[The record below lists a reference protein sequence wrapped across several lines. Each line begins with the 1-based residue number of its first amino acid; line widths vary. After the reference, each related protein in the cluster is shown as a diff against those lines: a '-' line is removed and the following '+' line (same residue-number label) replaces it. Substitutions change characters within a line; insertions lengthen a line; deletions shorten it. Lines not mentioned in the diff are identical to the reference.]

1 MNYEFPT
8 LILII
13 IQILNPNMMPPLGEI
28 IMDISSVGDLHEN
41 NPSMMNLK
49 QEKAQALSLKH
60 INANYL
66 EQAPLVFTN
75 PLDVSPFQLLNVIQ
89 TISHVFFIPNCRH
102 FIQNNNRGRIDTL
115 HQISIKSYST
125 NYFK

>member
-1 MNYEFPT
+1 
-8 LILII
+8 
-13 IQILNPNMMPPLGEI
+13 
-28 IMDISSVGDLHEN
+28 
-41 NPSMMNLK
+41 
-49 QEKAQALSLKH
+49 
-60 INANYL
+60 L